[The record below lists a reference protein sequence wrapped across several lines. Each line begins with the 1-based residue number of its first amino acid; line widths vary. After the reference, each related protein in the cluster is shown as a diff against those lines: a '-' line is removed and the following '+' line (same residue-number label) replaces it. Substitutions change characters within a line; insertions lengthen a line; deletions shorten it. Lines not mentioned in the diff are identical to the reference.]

1 MGIEWEKGFYLPQT
15 IHEIDYTVVK
25 TLFNRLREVSSPS
38 PSFNI
43 TLNLDTNK
51 VRGFLVRARAKLIWP
66 RVLPP
71 TDQLTFPL
79 TQVGNYTTKEVS
91 FLNPSDQTIICH
103 LVPMVSYPEG
113 TKLASMLPVTYKRG
127 GNPGVGL
134 DTPYSNETHFR
145 ILSVHESSSESP
157 NLGPIPGYHGDLI
170 QADTK
175 SFLLKA
181 GVKAVVKIIFEPQA
195 VGHFKSGLFVRNNLT
210 GVEFIEF
217 FGEAVHGEVKFG
229 KFKAT
234 PASTSETLEKAVLEF
249 DMKEKHLKGCTS
261 PTNKDQT
268 RKSDN
273 QQPMFTVKRT
283 FKAKNTGMTS
293 FYVKGFEIEGYACEG
308 YGFRVLNCEA
318 FNLEPN
324 ETREIHIAFT
334 PDFTLSRISRMMTM
348 KTTLKHLE
356 AVNYTLVATVP
367 SQMLNTCSRVLPRP
381 FWEVY
386 LFWAC
391 NITMAI
397 VVIIAVCTAGY
408 EADRLLNA
416 AFLAPFLQIDDQGQ
430 LLDLR
435 SVADMVHRELN
446 NENHANNGPA
456 TPNAVRIR
464 SSTPQAQIQELKNLN
479 RRSAMAQQPHVV
491 WRVFNSIRGCFR
503 AIGIKMWHLIWN
515 IPNLFPRLPRSAAVE
530 EVPSEDNNNDDE
542 EDADDEQDVTRKD
555 QIVNPVQ
562 VQGAQGS
569 QHPQSQKK
577 NGKRNQKL
585 SRKKSLTNDPDE
597 SSSTT
602 TESSTV
608 EELEQPVISKPLE
621 PKKNKKQ
628 HKVPAATPIIPTEP
642 MVSSGGNQ
650 AKKKA
655 KKQNSVE
662 KKVSPERPSASSATS
677 TNAEAKKAK
686 NNKENKKGQ
695 AEVNQPM
702 MMQNQ
707 GQTPVQVQQPQLSQV
722 QPRLIS
728 PPASNSVTIQQQ
740 QKKVTPVGKIRP
752 EIKKTENLGAQ
763 FGPVGAKPVLW
774 PQNDSNGFPTLNKN
788 GPGMPPMEPEN
799 NHRNGQ
805 GGHGFNPNSNSNGN
819 SPSRGLVSGLMAPTL
834 MAQFQMNRR
843 QETAHFVQNIAH
855 DWPGFNN
862 EGSVVNQDFVKN
874 LWDQETP
881 LRPAPQDRWGSGAN
895 VWGDSNARNPSGYVG
910 GLSVLGGQ
918 NQVHPQ
924 NQHQQHF
931 EQQHGGSG
939 DLLSAL
945 HYSPPP
951 PTASPQTPTQVQVQT
966 VTEADLGLNSIG
978 SLASIWSSAPNQP
991 PPQSPTSVL
1000 HRDCH
1005 VNTSTSDELNQYH
1018 HQQQQVMQQQQNNT
1032 SSNNPQQ
1039 QPPPRMNNSWSTTL
1053 FRNK

>member
-1 MGIEWEKGFYLPQT
+1 MGIEWEKGFYLPQS

-113 TKLASMLPVTYKRG
+113 IKLASMLPVTYKRG
-127 GNPGVGL
+127 GNPGVGP

-145 ILSVHESSSESP
+145 ILSVHETSTESP

-249 DMKEKHLKGCTS
+249 DMKEKHLKGCTQS
-261 PTNKDQT
+261 QSGKET

-456 TPNAVRIR
+456 PNVRIR
-464 SSTPQAQIQELKNLN
+464 SSTPQAQIQELKNFN

-503 AIGIKMWHLIWN
+503 AMGIKMWHLIWN
-515 IPNLFPRLPRSAAVE
+515 IPSLIPRLPRAVE
-530 EVPSEDNNNDDE
+530 EGPIDNNNDDE
-542 EDADDEQDVTRKD
+542 DDADDEQDVTRKD

-562 VQGAQGS
+562 VQGSQGAH
-569 QHPQSQKK
+569 HPQSQKK
-577 NGKRNQKL
+577 NGKKNQKL

-628 HKVPAATPIIPTEP
+628 HKAPAATPVIPTEP
-642 MVSSGGNQ
+642 MGSSGTNQ
-650 AKKKA
+650 PKKKA

-662 KKVSPERPSASSATS
+662 KKVSPERPSTSSATS

-686 NNKENKKGQ
+686 ANKENKKGQ

-702 MMQNQ
+702 TLN
-707 GQTPVQVQQPQLSQV
+707 QTPVQVQQPQLSQV
-722 QPRLIS
+722 QPRLQS
-728 PPASNSVTIQQQ
+728 PPASNSVTIQPQQQ

-763 FGPVGAKPVLW
+763 FGPVGAKPILW
-774 PQNDSNGFPTLNKN
+774 PQNDSNGFPSLNKN
-788 GPGMPPMEPEN
+788 GSGMPPMEPEN

-805 GGHGFNPNSNSNGN
+805 NGVQGGHGFNPNSNGN
-819 SPSRGLVSGLMAPTL
+819 SPSRGLGSGFMAQPTL

-881 LRPAPQDRWGSGAN
+881 LRPAPQDRWGATGAN
-895 VWGDSNARNPSGYVG
+895 VWGDSNARSPSGYVG

-918 NQVHPQ
+918 NQ
-924 NQHQQHF
+924 HQQHF
-931 EQQHGGSG
+931 EHGGPGELMS
-939 DLLSAL
+939 SV
-945 HYSPPP
+945 HYSPPS
-951 PTASPQTPTQVQVQT
+951 ASPQTPPEVRNA
-966 VTEADLGLNSIG
+966 TEADLGLNSIG

-991 PPQSPTSVL
+991 PSQSPTSVL
-1000 HRDCH
+1000 HRDCHH

-1018 HQQQQVMQQQQNNT
+1018 HQQQQQVMQQQQNNT